1 MKREIDFAKFSSVK
15 IGCIH
20 EVSVI
25 NSLDDDTTGLTMV
38 GAANNILVSN
48 NAPKMAMLGKNFDY
62 IKLDDEILEI
72 GAACKSSKIYN
83 FARKN
88 NLANFEFLKSI
99 PGTLGGLVKMN
110 AGLGGVSVSDYL
122 THVRLKSGWI
132 ERENFNFAYRHS
144 GINECI
150 YAAKF
155 KTKHGFNQEIAEQF
169 QAKRAN
175 QPKGASFGSVFVNP
189 HGDYA
194 GRLLE
199 AVGLKGYVKGGAMF
213 SDVHANFMINFNNA
227 SFDDAMWLI
236 NEAKR
241 RVKDSFDIELKCEVV
256 VL

>member
-15 IGCIH
+15 IGCVC

-25 NSLDDDTTGLTMV
+25 NSVDDDAV
-38 GAANNILVSN
+38 GFLMIGAGNNILVSN
-48 NAPKMAMLGKNFDY
+48 NPPKIAMLGDSFDY
-62 IKLDDEILEI
+62 IKIDGDILEI
-72 GAACKSSKIYN
+72 GGACKSGKIYN
-83 FARKN
+83 FAKKN
-88 NLANFEFLKSI
+88 DLANFEFLKSI

-132 ERENFNFAYRHS
+132 ERENFNFSYRYS

-150 YAAKF
+150 YGAKF
-155 KTKHGFNQEIAEQF
+155 KIKRGFSQDKAKFFEE
-169 QAKRAN
+169 KRAN
-175 QPKGASFGSVFVNP
+175 QPRGASFGSVFVNP

-241 RVKDSFDIELKCEVV
+241 RVKDSFHIELKCEVV